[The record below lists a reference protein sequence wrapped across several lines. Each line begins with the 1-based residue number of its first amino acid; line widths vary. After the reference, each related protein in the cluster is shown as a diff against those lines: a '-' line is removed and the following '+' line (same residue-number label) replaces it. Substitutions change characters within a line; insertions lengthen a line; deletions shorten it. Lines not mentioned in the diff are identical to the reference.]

1 CSMARPQ
8 QGKERG
14 DCGNATKLLSL
25 ASGPATGALP
35 ACQENQSFFK
45 ACNVNVEGSRMREI
59 RTYGL
64 TRGCWPV
71 RLARRAGVYSTAPHP
86 PSLPATA
93 RLGLVTAPLL
103 PELLRAPTSVGL
115 LPCKR
120 GKVGRGLVFG
130 RREGYHL
137 TMALS

>member
-71 RLARRAGVYSTAPHP
+71 RLARRAGVYSTAADPRFPFAP
-86 PSLPATA
+86 PRS
-93 RLGLVTAPLL
+93 TAPADSRDPCL
-103 PELLRAPTSVGL
+103 PI
-115 LPCKR
+115 
-120 GKVGRGLVFG
+120 
-130 RREGYHL
+130 
-137 TMALS
+137 

>member
-1 CSMARPQ
+1 MRAATATAGPRPRAKARRPDEESDESIVPMKAVKAAGGKGLCSMARPQ

-71 RLARRAGVYSTAPHP
+71 RLARRAGVYSTAM
-86 PSLPATA
+86 AY
-93 RLGLVTAPLL
+93 
-103 PELLRAPTSVGL
+103 LRY
-115 LPCKR
+115 
-120 GKVGRGLVFG
+120 
-130 RREGYHL
+130 E
-137 TMALS
+137 